1 MGAED
6 WKVALPGRP
15 ENGCGESGR
24 TVSPNSPD
32 LSDELASAYRDMDLE
47 TFVELLSGSPPEVD
61 PDHWYP
67 DLSPPSTLL
76 ELASRET
83 DRGPYVRALLAAGA
97 DANRINPF
105 HRNAPLHVAAEAG
118 NASSM
123 EELLR
128 AETVDVNK
136 QDLWGC
142 TPLHLAA
149 FRMRLREP
157 GSGTDIM
164 GGWVSLP
171 SVSLSEEKR
180 DELEHG
186 YQRCVQLL
194 MRHPCIDVNKAHGR
208 RGLTAVHMAAKGDAP
223 AAMLS
228 LLLAEGG
235 SRLVVDAGSD
245 IDGRTA
251 REVIRDK
258 HPQLARHL
266 PPLQAGTHAQDKL
279 SADSLFFYLYSRE
292 SERFLAALHQ
302 QHFLQHAGLLDADDG
317 SHTLLQLASKEGL
330 HDVAKALLK
339 GGADPNRTAAS
350 DGPKHSPLD
359 LACFHGH
366 YRVVRALVTDPRTDL
381 EASGLSDRPLHAAV
395 RGAAEASQEDG
406 GVHAHCRCVKILLAR
421 GVDVNASNEGGD
433 TALLCAAQHGLSQL
447 VSILLK
453 GGAVLSSLEYMTP
466 HVLRAHFDDCISTNG
481 LSPHAKNYAVVF
493 DYTNFTDPY
502 KPSSQRMHRGFQTNA
517 PPAKQMKKA
526 ASPQTAEPGGGQ
538 GASYGWRDPN
548 TTASEVRQPTTP
560 GNQVTV
566 SVEDSTSHIKGQK
579 KMEETWEL
587 DFIGLVL
594 SAGDL
599 RMQELVR
606 HPLVASFLDLKWQ
619 LVKRIYIFFNLLS
632 HLIFSVGVTVYATF
646 REFKKVLVIASLEE
660 TPKSVLIGVV
670 FIYAIVECVRVSQRF
685 KLFIRFFG
693 WRKLVSSLQDWM
705 AISSIVVTSVMLA
718 TDSTNVYLR
727 RQLAAVCVLTT
738 WIRHILIWAPI
749 SQQLATS
756 IVMVKRV
763 SWQCFKVLRNYG
775 ILIVA
780 FALSFYILFHNCPI
794 DGTGPDCPDDE
805 TGDDEF
811 FRNPAKSIFKS
822 FVMLTGEF
830 DASSLPFDSFPV
842 TSHILFLL
850 FVFLVS
856 IVLFNLIL
864 GLALSDTQAI
874 RQEAELWAHV
884 LRAEHLLFSKFAL
897 ARWWSERLP
906 SIMLFSRDKRERRI
920 RVLPSDG
927 NRVTYPMEKSS
938 KLYKYLH
945 TLRMD
950 SDIMRKVNELLLERK
965 SQSNVN

>member
-1 MGAED
+1 MDLGEGNFVNSYINEWSVLTHPSGHELILQD
-6 WKVALPGRP
+6 FSLLYPNS
-15 ENGCGESGR
+15 ENGLFLHWDHFLNVTGEIAR
-24 TVSPNSPD
+24 LDVKD
-32 LSDELASAYRDMDLE
+32 KLAKKK
-47 TFVELLSGSPPEVD
+47 LL
-61 PDHWYP
+61 
-67 DLSPPSTLL
+67 
-76 ELASRET
+76 
-83 DRGPYVRALLAAGA
+83 
-97 DANRINPF
+97 
-105 HRNAPLHVAAEAG
+105 
-118 NASSM
+118 
-123 EELLR
+123 
-128 AETVDVNK
+128 
-136 QDLWGC
+136 
-142 TPLHLAA
+142 
-149 FRMRLREP
+149 
-157 GSGTDIM
+157 
-164 GGWVSLP
+164 
-171 SVSLSEEKR
+171 
-180 DELEHG
+180 
-186 YQRCVQLL
+186 QLL
-194 MRHPCIDVNKAHGR
+194 QQDSN
-208 RGLTAVHMAAKGDAP
+208 LTLNDRA
-223 AAMLS
+223 S
-228 LLLAEGG
+228 LLLYVLPAVRAGHTTKVDGKQKRITIEQARG
-235 SRLVVDAGSD
+235 SFLV
-245 IDGRTA
+245 
-251 REVIRDK
+251 
-258 HPQLARHL
+258 
-266 PPLQAGTHAQDKL
+266 
-279 SADSLFFYLYSRE
+279 Y
-292 SERFLAALHQ
+292 
-302 QHFLQHAGLLDADDG
+302 
-317 SHTLLQLASKEGL
+317 
-330 HDVAKALLK
+330 AK
-339 GGADPNRTAAS
+339 AAS
-350 DGPKHSPLD
+350 DVKN
-359 LACFHGH
+359 
-366 YRVVRALVTDPRTDL
+366 VVSAQR
-381 EASGLSDRPLHAAV
+381 
-395 RGAAEASQEDG
+395 Q
-406 GVHAHCRCVKILLAR
+406 LL
-421 GVDVNASNEGGD
+421 
-433 TALLCAAQHGLSQL
+433 
-447 VSILLK
+447 
-453 GGAVLSSLEYMTP
+453 LSSSG
-466 HVLRAHFDDCISTNG
+466 V
-481 LSPHAKNYAVVF
+481 
-493 DYTNFTDPY
+493 
-502 KPSSQRMHRGFQTNA
+502 
-517 PPAKQMKKA
+517 KKA